1 MMQQTLSHYFG
12 YETFRPGQEEIIS
25 KVLDHRN
32 VLGVLP
38 TGGGKSIC
46 YQVPGLLLGGTTIV
60 ISPLISLMKDQVDQ
74 LKAMGIQAAFLNSSL
89 TQKEQQRIEKALSN
103 GEIQFLYVAPERFEN
118 RYFLNML
125 QRIKIH
131 LVAFDEAH
139 CISKWGHDFRPSY
152 QNVISKVFTLPQDF
166 TIIALTATATVE
178 VQQDIREKLNI
189 AQTDQ
194 IKTSTKRR
202 NLIFKVNPTYQRQKF
217 ILDYIKTHDEDAG
230 IIYCSTRKQVEEL
243 QEALE
248 SQKIESVIYHAGLS
262 NKEREEAQYDFL
274 FDRVKVVVATNA
286 FGMGIDK
293 SNVRF
298 VIHYNMPG
306 DLESYYQEA
315 GRAGRDGLKSECIL
329 LFSER
334 DINLHEYFI
343 TVSQADDDYKDKMG
357 EKLTKMIQ
365 YTKTKKCL
373 EATIVHYFEPNEKLE
388 ECEQCSNC
396 VQQDKSYNMTQEAK
410 MIISCIARMKQQE
423 SYSVIIQVLRG
434 ESTDYIK
441 YKGYDQIS
449 THGLMKGYT
458 TSELSHLIDE
468 LRFKGFLNENDE
480 ILMCDTSIKKLLSNE
495 VEVFTT
501 PFKQKATE
509 KVFINTV
516 EGVDRV
522 LFSQLVEV
530 RKKLSDK
537 LTIAPVSIFSDY
549 TLEEFAKRKPA
560 SKQDMINIDGV
571 GSYKLK
577 HYCPAFLETIQNYKA
592 KV

>member
-1 MMQQTLSHYFG
+1 MQETLSHYFG
-12 YETFRPGQEEIIS
+12 YDTFRPGQEEIIS
-25 KVLDHRN
+25 KIIDHRN

-46 YQVPGLLLGGTTIV
+46 YQVPGLMLGGTTIV

-74 LKAMGIQAAFLNSSL
+74 LKAMGINAAYINSSL
-89 TQKEQQRIEKALSN
+89 TQKQQKEIEQDLIS
-103 GEIQFLYVAPERFEN
+103 GHIQFLYVAPERFEN
-118 RYFLNML
+118 QYFLSQLRKVNI
-125 QRIKIH
+125 R

-152 QNVISKVFTLPQDF
+152 QNVIQKVFTLPQDF
-166 TIIALTATATVE
+166 AIVALTATATAE
-178 VQQDIREKLNI
+178 VQQDIMAKLNI
-189 AQTDQ
+189 DANDEV
-194 IKTSTKRR
+194 KTSTKRR

-217 ILDYIKTHDEDAG
+217 VVDYVTEHNEEAG

-243 QEALE
+243 QEVLE
-248 SQKIESVIYHAGLS
+248 SHKVKCKIYHAGLT
-262 NKEREEAQYDFL
+262 NKEREAAQNDFL
-274 FDRVKVVVATNA
+274 YDRVNVVIATNA

-334 DINLHEYFI
+334 DRGLHEYFI
-343 TVSQADDDYKDKMG
+343 SVSQADDDYKEKMG
-357 EKLTKMIQ
+357 EKLTKMLQ

-388 ECEQCSNC
+388 ECKQCINC
-396 VQQDKSYNMTQEAK
+396 IQENKTYDMTREAK
-410 MIISCIARMKQQE
+410 MIISCVARMRQQE

-434 ESTDYIK
+434 ETTDYIK
-441 YKGYDQIS
+441 YNDYDQLT
-449 THGLMKGYT
+449 THGIMKSYT

-480 ILMCDTSIKKLLSNE
+480 ILICDKSVKKLLNDDTK
-495 VEVFTT
+495 VFTT
-501 PFKQKATE
+501 PFKQKSKE

-516 EGVDRV
+516 EGVDRA
-522 LFSQLVEV
+522 LFSELVKV
-530 RKKLSDK
+530 RKQLSDK
-537 LTIAPVSIFSDY
+537 LGIAPVSIFSDY
-549 TLEEFAKRKPA
+549 TLEEFAKRKPE

-577 HYCPAFLETIQNYKA
+577 HYCPQFLERIQSYKTSI
-592 KV
+592 

>member
-1 MMQQTLSHYFG
+1 MQETLSHYFG
-12 YETFRPGQEEIIS
+12 YDTFRPGQEEIIS
-25 KVLDHRN
+25 KIIDHRN

-46 YQVPGLLLGGTTIV
+46 YQVPGLILGGTTIV

-74 LKAMGIQAAFLNSSL
+74 LKAMGINAAFINSSL
-89 TQKEQQRIEKALSN
+89 TQKQQKEIKQDLIS
-103 GEIQFLYVAPERFEN
+103 GHIQFLYVAPERFEN
-118 RYFLNML
+118 QYFLSQLRKVNI
-125 QRIKIH
+125 R

-152 QNVISKVFTLPQDF
+152 QNVIQKVFTLPQDF
-166 TIIALTATATVE
+166 AIVALTATATAE
-178 VQQDIREKLNI
+178 VQQDIMDKLNI
-189 AQTDQ
+189 EANDEV
-194 IKTSTKRR
+194 KTSTKRR

-217 ILDYIKTHDEDAG
+217 VVDYVTEHDEEAG

-243 QEALE
+243 QEVLE
-248 SQKIESVIYHAGLS
+248 SHKVKCTIYHAGLT
-262 NKEREEAQYDFL
+262 NKEREAAQNDFL
-274 FDRVKVVVATNA
+274 YDRVNVVIATNA

-334 DINLHEYFI
+334 DRGLHEYFI
-343 TVSQADDDYKDKMG
+343 SVSQADDDYKEKMG
-357 EKLTKMIQ
+357 EKLTKMLQ

-388 ECEQCSNC
+388 ECKQCSNC
-396 VQQDKSYNMTQEAK
+396 IQENKTYDMTREAK
-410 MIISCIARMKQQE
+410 MIISCVARMRQQE

-434 ESTDYIK
+434 ETTDYIK
-441 YKGYDQIS
+441 YNDYDQLT
-449 THGLMKGYT
+449 THGIMKSYT

-480 ILMCDTSIKKLLSNE
+480 ILICDKSVKKLLNDDTK
-495 VEVFTT
+495 VFTT
-501 PFKQKATE
+501 PFKQKSKE

-516 EGVDRV
+516 EGVDRA
-522 LFSQLVEV
+522 LFSELVKV
-530 RKKLSDK
+530 RKQLSDK
-537 LTIAPVSIFSDY
+537 LGIAPVSIFSDY
-549 TLEEFAKRKPA
+549 TLEEFAKRKPE

-577 HYCPAFLETIQNYKA
+577 HYCPQFLERIQSYKTSI
-592 KV
+592 

>member
-1 MMQQTLSHYFG
+1 MQETLSHYFG
-12 YETFRPGQEEIIS
+12 YDTFRPGQEEIIS
-25 KVLDHRN
+25 KIIDHRN

-46 YQVPGLLLGGTTIV
+46 YQVPGLMLGGTTIV

-74 LKAMGIQAAFLNSSL
+74 LKAMGINAAYINSSL
-89 TQKEQQRIEKALSN
+89 TQKQQKEIEQDLIS
-103 GEIQFLYVAPERFEN
+103 GHIQFLYVAPERFEN
-118 RYFLNML
+118 QYFLSQLRKVNI
-125 QRIKIH
+125 R

-152 QNVISKVFTLPQDF
+152 QNVIQKVFTLPQDF
-166 TIIALTATATVE
+166 AIVALTATATAE
-178 VQQDIREKLNI
+178 VQQDIMAKLNI
-189 AQTDQ
+189 DANDEV
-194 IKTSTKRR
+194 KTSTKRR

-217 ILDYIKTHDEDAG
+217 VVDYVTEHNEEAG

-243 QEALE
+243 QEVLE
-248 SQKIESVIYHAGLS
+248 SHKVKCTIYHAGLT
-262 NKEREEAQYDFL
+262 NKEREAAQNDFL
-274 FDRVKVVVATNA
+274 YDRVNVVIATNA

-334 DINLHEYFI
+334 DRGLHEYFI
-343 TVSQADDDYKDKMG
+343 SVSQADDDYKEKMG
-357 EKLTKMIQ
+357 EKLTKMLQ

-388 ECEQCSNC
+388 ECKQCIQENKTY
-396 VQQDKSYNMTQEAK
+396 DMTREAK
-410 MIISCIARMKQQE
+410 MIISCVARMRQQE

-434 ESTDYIK
+434 ETTDYIK
-441 YKGYDQIS
+441 YNDYDQLT
-449 THGLMKGYT
+449 THGIMKSYT

-480 ILMCDTSIKKLLSNE
+480 ILICDKSVKKLLNDDTK
-495 VEVFTT
+495 VFTT
-501 PFKQKATE
+501 PFKQKSKE

-516 EGVDRV
+516 EGVDRA
-522 LFSQLVEV
+522 LFSELVKV
-530 RKKLSDK
+530 RKQLSDK
-537 LTIAPVSIFSDY
+537 LGIAPVSIFSDY
-549 TLEEFAKRKPA
+549 TLEEFAKRKPE

-577 HYCPAFLETIQNYKA
+577 HYCPQFLERIQSYKTSI
-592 KV
+592 

>member
-1 MMQQTLSHYFG
+1 MQETLSHYFG
-12 YETFRPGQEEIIS
+12 YDTFRPGQEEIIS
-25 KVLDHRN
+25 KIIDHRN

-46 YQVPGLLLGGTTIV
+46 YQVPGLMLGGTTIV

-74 LKAMGIQAAFLNSSL
+74 LKAMGINAAYINSSL
-89 TQKEQQRIEKALSN
+89 TQKQQKEIEQDLIS
-103 GEIQFLYVAPERFEN
+103 GHIQFLYVAPERFEN
-118 RYFLNML
+118 QYFLSQLRKVNI
-125 QRIKIH
+125 R

-152 QNVISKVFTLPQDF
+152 QNVIQKVFTLPQDF
-166 TIIALTATATVE
+166 AIVALTATATAE
-178 VQQDIREKLNI
+178 VQQDIMTKLNI
-189 AQTDQ
+189 EANDEV
-194 IKTSTKRR
+194 KTSTKRR

-217 ILDYIKTHDEDAG
+217 VVDYVTEHNEEAG

-243 QEALE
+243 QEVLE
-248 SQKIESVIYHAGLS
+248 SHKVKCKIYHAGLT
-262 NKEREEAQYDFL
+262 NKEREAAQNDFL
-274 FDRVKVVVATNA
+274 YDRVNVVIATNA

-334 DINLHEYFI
+334 DRGLHEYFI
-343 TVSQADDDYKDKMG
+343 SVSQADDDYKEKMG
-357 EKLTKMIQ
+357 EKLTKMLQ

-388 ECEQCSNC
+388 ECKQCSNC
-396 VQQDKSYNMTQEAK
+396 IQENKTYDMTREAK
-410 MIISCIARMKQQE
+410 MIISCVARMRQQE

-434 ESTDYIK
+434 ETTDYIK
-441 YKGYDQIS
+441 YNDYDQLT
-449 THGLMKGYT
+449 THGIMKSYT

-480 ILMCDTSIKKLLSNE
+480 ILICDKSVKKLLNDDTK
-495 VEVFTT
+495 VFTT
-501 PFKQKATE
+501 PFKQKSKE

-516 EGVDRV
+516 EGVDRA
-522 LFSQLVEV
+522 LFSELVKV
-530 RKKLSDK
+530 RKQLSDK
-537 LTIAPVSIFSDY
+537 LGIAPVSIFSDY
-549 TLEEFAKRKPA
+549 TLEEFAKRKPE

-577 HYCPAFLETIQNYKA
+577 HYCPQFLERIQSYKTSI
-592 KV
+592 

>member
-1 MMQQTLSHYFG
+1 MQETLSHYFG
-12 YETFRPGQEEIIS
+12 YDTFRPGQEEIIS
-25 KVLDHRN
+25 KIIDHRN

-46 YQVPGLLLGGTTIV
+46 YQVPGLMLGGTTIV

-74 LKAMGIQAAFLNSSL
+74 LKAMGINAAFINSSL
-89 TQKEQQRIEKALSN
+89 TQKQQKEIEQDLIS
-103 GEIQFLYVAPERFEN
+103 GHIQFLYVAPERFEN
-118 RYFLNML
+118 QYFLSQLRKVNI
-125 QRIKIH
+125 R

-152 QNVISKVFTLPQDF
+152 QNVIQKVFTLPQDF
-166 TIIALTATATVE
+166 AIVALTATATAE
-178 VQQDIREKLNI
+178 VQQDIMDKLNI
-189 AQTDQ
+189 EANDEV
-194 IKTSTKRR
+194 KTSTKRR

-217 ILDYIKTHDEDAG
+217 VVDYVTEHDEEAG

-243 QEALE
+243 QEVLE
-248 SQKIESVIYHAGLS
+248 SHKVKCTIYHAGLT
-262 NKEREEAQYDFL
+262 NKEREAAQNDFL
-274 FDRVKVVVATNA
+274 YDRVNVVIATNA

-334 DINLHEYFI
+334 DRGLHEYFI
-343 TVSQADDDYKDKMG
+343 SVSQADDDYKEKMG
-357 EKLTKMIQ
+357 EKLTKMLQ

-388 ECEQCSNC
+388 ECKQCSNC
-396 VQQDKSYNMTQEAK
+396 IQENKTYDMTREAK
-410 MIISCIARMKQQE
+410 MIISCVARMRQQE

-434 ESTDYIK
+434 ETTDYIK
-441 YKGYDQIS
+441 YNDYDQLT
-449 THGLMKGYT
+449 THGIMKSYT

-480 ILMCDTSIKKLLSNE
+480 ILICDKSVKKLLNDDTK
-495 VEVFTT
+495 VFTT
-501 PFKQKATE
+501 PFKQKSKE

-516 EGVDRV
+516 EGVDRA
-522 LFSQLVEV
+522 LFSELVKV
-530 RKKLSDK
+530 RKQLSDK
-537 LTIAPVSIFSDY
+537 LGIAPVSIFSDY
-549 TLEEFAKRKPA
+549 TLEEFAKRKPE

-577 HYCPAFLETIQNYKA
+577 HYCPQFLERIQSYKTSI
-592 KV
+592 

>member
-1 MMQQTLSHYFG
+1 MQETLSHYFG
-12 YETFRPGQEEIIS
+12 YDTFRPGQEEIIS
-25 KVLDHRN
+25 KIIDHRN

-46 YQVPGLLLGGTTIV
+46 YQVPGLMLGGTTIV

-74 LKAMGIQAAFLNSSL
+74 LKAMGINAAFINSSL
-89 TQKEQQRIEKALSN
+89 TQKQQKEIEQDLIS
-103 GEIQFLYVAPERFEN
+103 GHIQFLYVAPERFEN
-118 RYFLNML
+118 QYFLSQLRKVNI
-125 QRIKIH
+125 R

-152 QNVISKVFTLPQDF
+152 QNVIQKVFTLPQDF
-166 TIIALTATATVE
+166 AIVALTATATAE
-178 VQQDIREKLNI
+178 VQQDIMDKLNI
-189 AQTDQ
+189 EANDEV
-194 IKTSTKRR
+194 KTSTKRR

-217 ILDYIKTHDEDAG
+217 VVDYVTEHDEEAG
-230 IIYCSTRKQVEEL
+230 IIYCSTHKQVEEL
-243 QEALE
+243 QEVLE
-248 SQKIESVIYHAGLS
+248 SHKVKCTIYHAGLT
-262 NKEREEAQYDFL
+262 NKEREAAQNDFL
-274 FDRVKVVVATNA
+274 YDRVNVVIATNA

-334 DINLHEYFI
+334 DRGLHEYFI
-343 TVSQADDDYKDKMG
+343 SVSQADDDYKEKMG
-357 EKLTKMIQ
+357 EKLTKMLQ

-388 ECEQCSNC
+388 ECKQCSNC
-396 VQQDKSYNMTQEAK
+396 IQENKTYDMTREAK
-410 MIISCIARMKQQE
+410 MIISCVARMRQQE

-434 ESTDYIK
+434 ETTDYIK
-441 YKGYDQIS
+441 YNDYDQLT
-449 THGLMKGYT
+449 THGIMKSYT

-480 ILMCDTSIKKLLSNE
+480 ILICDKSVKKLLNDDTK
-495 VEVFTT
+495 VFTT
-501 PFKQKATE
+501 PFKQKSKE

-516 EGVDRV
+516 EGVDRA
-522 LFSQLVEV
+522 LFSELVKV
-530 RKKLSDK
+530 RKQLSDK
-537 LTIAPVSIFSDY
+537 LGIAPVSIFSDY
-549 TLEEFAKRKPA
+549 TLEEFAKRKPE

-577 HYCPAFLETIQNYKA
+577 HYCPQFLERIQSYKTSI
-592 KV
+592 

>member
-1 MMQQTLSHYFG
+1 MQETLSHYFG
-12 YETFRPGQEEIIS
+12 YDTFRPGQEEIIS
-25 KVLDHRN
+25 KIIDHRN

-46 YQVPGLLLGGTTIV
+46 YQVPGLMLGGTTIV

-74 LKAMGIQAAFLNSSL
+74 LKAMGINAAFINSSL
-89 TQKEQQRIEKALSN
+89 TQKQQKEIEQDLIS
-103 GEIQFLYVAPERFEN
+103 GHIQFLYVAPERFEN
-118 RYFLNML
+118 QYFLSQLRKVNI
-125 QRIKIH
+125 R

-152 QNVISKVFTLPQDF
+152 QNVIQKVFTLPQYF
-166 TIIALTATATVE
+166 AIVALTATATAE
-178 VQQDIREKLNI
+178 VQQDIMDKLNI
-189 AQTDQ
+189 EANDEV
-194 IKTSTKRR
+194 KTSTKRR

-217 ILDYIKTHDEDAG
+217 VVDYVTEHDEEAG

-243 QEALE
+243 QEVLE
-248 SQKIESVIYHAGLS
+248 SHKVKCTIYHAGLT
-262 NKEREEAQYDFL
+262 NKEREAAQNDFL
-274 FDRVKVVVATNA
+274 YDRVNVVIATNA

-334 DINLHEYFI
+334 DRGLHEYFI
-343 TVSQADDDYKDKMG
+343 SVSQADDDYKEKMG
-357 EKLTKMIQ
+357 EKLTKMLQ

-388 ECEQCSNC
+388 ECKQCSNC
-396 VQQDKSYNMTQEAK
+396 IQENKTYDMTREAK
-410 MIISCIARMKQQE
+410 MIISCVARMRQQE

-434 ESTDYIK
+434 ETTDYIK
-441 YKGYDQIS
+441 YNDYDQLT
-449 THGLMKGYT
+449 THGIMKSYT

-480 ILMCDTSIKKLLSNE
+480 ILICDKSVKKLLNDDTK
-495 VEVFTT
+495 VFTT
-501 PFKQKATE
+501 PFKQKSKE

-516 EGVDRV
+516 EGVDRA
-522 LFSQLVEV
+522 LFSELVKV
-530 RKKLSDK
+530 RKQLSDK
-537 LTIAPVSIFSDY
+537 LGIAPVSIFSDY
-549 TLEEFAKRKPA
+549 TLEEFAKRKPE

-577 HYCPAFLETIQNYKA
+577 HYCPQFLERIQSYKTSI
-592 KV
+592 

>member
-1 MMQQTLSHYFG
+1 MQETLSHYFG
-12 YETFRPGQEEIIS
+12 YDTFRPGQEEIIS
-25 KVLDHRN
+25 KIIDHRN
-32 VLGVLP
+32 VLGVLS

-46 YQVPGLLLGGTTIV
+46 YQVPGLMLGGTTIV

-74 LKAMGIQAAFLNSSL
+74 LKAMGINAAYINSSL
-89 TQKEQQRIEKALSN
+89 TQKQQKEIEQDLIS
-103 GEIQFLYVAPERFEN
+103 GHIQFLYVAPERFEN
-118 RYFLNML
+118 QYFLSQLRKVNI
-125 QRIKIH
+125 R

-152 QNVISKVFTLPQDF
+152 QNVIQKVFTLPQDF
-166 TIIALTATATVE
+166 AIVALTATATAE
-178 VQQDIREKLNI
+178 VQQDIMAKLNI
-189 AQTDQ
+189 DANDEV
-194 IKTSTKRR
+194 KTSTKRR

-217 ILDYIKTHDEDAG
+217 VVDYVTEHNEEAG

-243 QEALE
+243 QEVLE
-248 SQKIESVIYHAGLS
+248 SHKVKCTIYHAGLT
-262 NKEREEAQYDFL
+262 NKEREAAQNDFL
-274 FDRVKVVVATNA
+274 YDRVNVVIATNA

-334 DINLHEYFI
+334 DRGLHEYFI
-343 TVSQADDDYKDKMG
+343 SVSQADDDYKEKMG
-357 EKLTKMIQ
+357 EKLTKMLQ

-388 ECEQCSNC
+388 ECKQCSNC
-396 VQQDKSYNMTQEAK
+396 IQENKTYDMTREAK
-410 MIISCIARMKQQE
+410 MIISCVARMRQQE

-434 ESTDYIK
+434 ETTDYIK
-441 YKGYDQIS
+441 YNDYDQLT
-449 THGLMKGYT
+449 THGIMKSYT

-480 ILMCDTSIKKLLSNE
+480 ILICDKSVKKLLNDDTK
-495 VEVFTT
+495 VFTT
-501 PFKQKATE
+501 PFKQKSKE

-516 EGVDRV
+516 EGVDRT
-522 LFSQLVEV
+522 LFSELVKV
-530 RKKLSDK
+530 RKQLSDK
-537 LTIAPVSIFSDY
+537 LGIAPVSIFSDY
-549 TLEEFAKRKPA
+549 TLEEFAKRKPE

-577 HYCPAFLETIQNYKA
+577 HYCPQFLERIQSYKTSI
-592 KV
+592 

>member
-1 MMQQTLSHYFG
+1 MQETLSHYFG
-12 YETFRPGQEEIIS
+12 YDTFRPGQEEIIS
-25 KVLDHRN
+25 KIIDHRN

-46 YQVPGLLLGGTTIV
+46 YQVPGLMLGGTTIV

-74 LKAMGIQAAFLNSSL
+74 LKAMGINAAFINSSL
-89 TQKEQQRIEKALSN
+89 TQKQQKKIEQDLIS
-103 GEIQFLYVAPERFEN
+103 GHIQFLYVAPERFEN
-118 RYFLNML
+118 QYFLSQLRKVNI
-125 QRIKIH
+125 R

-152 QNVISKVFTLPQDF
+152 QNVIQKVFTLPQDF
-166 TIIALTATATVE
+166 AIVALTATATAE
-178 VQQDIREKLNI
+178 VQQDIMTKLNI
-189 AQTDQ
+189 EANDEV
-194 IKTSTKRR
+194 KTSTKRR

-217 ILDYIKTHDEDAG
+217 VVDYVTEHDEEAG

-243 QEALE
+243 QEVLE
-248 SQKIESVIYHAGLS
+248 SHKVKCTIYHAGLT
-262 NKEREEAQYDFL
+262 NKEREAAQNDFL
-274 FDRVKVVVATNA
+274 YDRVNVVIATNA

-334 DINLHEYFI
+334 DRGLHEYFI
-343 TVSQADDDYKDKMG
+343 SVSQADDDYKEKMG
-357 EKLTKMIQ
+357 EKLTKMLQ

-388 ECEQCSNC
+388 ECKQCSNC
-396 VQQDKSYNMTQEAK
+396 IQENKTYDMTREAK
-410 MIISCIARMKQQE
+410 MIISCVARMRQQE

-434 ESTDYIK
+434 ETTDYIK
-441 YKGYDQIS
+441 YNDYDQLT
-449 THGLMKGYT
+449 THGIMKSYT

-480 ILMCDTSIKKLLSNE
+480 ILICDKSVKKLLNDDTK
-495 VEVFTT
+495 VYTT
-501 PFKQKATE
+501 PFKQKSKE

-516 EGVDRV
+516 EGVDRT
-522 LFSQLVEV
+522 LFSELVKV
-530 RKKLSDK
+530 RKQLSDK
-537 LTIAPVSIFSDY
+537 LGIAPVSIFSDY
-549 TLEEFAKRKPA
+549 TLEEFAKRKPE

-577 HYCPAFLETIQNYKA
+577 HYCPQFLERIQSYKTSI
-592 KV
+592 